1 MGAQNPLDPDWDP
14 SGSGGYMRKWA
25 ASTDLKGKVLAAPL
39 PLPNCLQ
46 NTIKVCDLAIGRKT
60 SAFAAKY
67 AEVAPI

>member
-1 MGAQNPLDPDWDP
+1 
-14 SGSGGYMRKWA
+14 MRKWA